1 MNVVA
6 INVVVA
12 AAAGAGGGGIVVA
25 VVDDDDDDCD
35 GDADGSSASNASWN
49 VVAWSTYTSQATE
62 SCRLECAKLCR
73 HGFAESCQCS

>member
-12 AAAGAGGGGIVVA
+12 AAAAGGIVVA
-25 VVDDDDDDCD
+25 VVDDDDDDDCD
-35 GDADGSSASNASWN
+35 DDADGSSDSNASWN